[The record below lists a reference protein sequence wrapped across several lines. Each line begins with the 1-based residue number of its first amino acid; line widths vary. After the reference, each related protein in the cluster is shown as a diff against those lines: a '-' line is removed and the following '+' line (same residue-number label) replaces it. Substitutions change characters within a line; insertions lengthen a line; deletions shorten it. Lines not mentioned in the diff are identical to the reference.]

1 MHVLRNLARMEEHVT
16 PLETRCTFVS
26 VNLSSLEEVA
36 RKVGYRRI
44 GLCAHF
50 YVVYFV

>member
-1 MHVLRNLARMEEHVT
+1 MRRNLARMEEHVT

-36 RKVGYRRI
+36 RKVDYRRI